1 MQVNVH
7 AAHTRYLQW
16 PLFPTLDRLHV
27 CQHVTT
33 GKDTL
38 HILRMPWKRAQNV
51 QSTGVDDLLE
61 HPNRKMKPE
70 GSVVLAHP
78 ALRCSGT
85 L

>member
-1 MQVNVH
+1 
-7 AAHTRYLQW
+7 
-16 PLFPTLDRLHV
+16 
-27 CQHVTT
+27 
-33 GKDTL
+33 
-38 HILRMPWKRAQNV
+38 V
-51 QSTGVDDLLE
+51 QSTGEDDLLE